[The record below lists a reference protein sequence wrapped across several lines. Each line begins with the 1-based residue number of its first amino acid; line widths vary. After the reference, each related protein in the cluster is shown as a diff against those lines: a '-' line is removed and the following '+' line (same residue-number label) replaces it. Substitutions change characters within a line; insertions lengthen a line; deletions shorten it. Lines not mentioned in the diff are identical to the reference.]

1 MEHRKLD
8 GSRKKCLLLACFFV
22 DKKKKNTSQ
31 SVNDISWV
39 TFGTSCRAGD
49 SFSASHLS
57 CASITRPSFFS
68 KKNFSGCAVA
78 HDKSIISNVTGLKG
92 QKKMQELWQPYS

>member
-1 MEHRKLD
+1 MSLI
-8 GSRKKCLLLACFFV
+8 SLFIV
-22 DKKKKNTSQ
+22 DEKKKKNSQ

-57 CASITRPSFFS
+57 RASITRPSFFS
-68 KKNFSGCAVA
+68 KNFSGCAVA
-78 HDKSIISNVTGLKG
+78 HDKSIISYVTGLKG